1 MGYLQT
7 FEINLKQNKKVKS
20 VAVQAEVQSHIDEDD
35 FDDKEYL
42 TETLSFLTEN
52 FNEIQKELNG
62 KNKSSNSEKSN
73 TFHKGKAIANSFDA
87 KKKCKEMQCWKCE
100 DFRHIQIECANTI
113 NKISKAITSM
123 EKGLKNRYFYQ
134 YFCGNLRILE
144 GKISANFP

>member
-73 TFHKGKAIANSFDA
+73 TYS
-87 KKKCKEMQCWKCE
+87 
-100 DFRHIQIECANTI
+100 
-113 NKISKAITSM
+113 
-123 EKGLKNRYFYQ
+123 
-134 YFCGNLRILE
+134 
-144 GKISANFP
+144 